1 VNDPNQAEEAAVDEL
16 ERWLSSLGLA
26 QLAPVLRENDV
37 DLEILPELHE
47 ADLEKLGLSL
57 GQRKKLMK
65 ATASLPRRSSVD
77 FNAAPA
83 PSLHVTSSAERRQ
96 LTVMFCDLVGSTA
109 LASRLDPEDLREVIN
124 AYHRCVAATVA
135 RFDGFVAKYMGDGV
149 LLYFGYPRA
158 HEDDAERA
166 VRAGLALVDAVGR
179 LPVAE
184 RLRVRVGIATGLA
197 VVGDLIG
204 TGAAQEQAVVGETP
218 NLAARLQTAADPDA
232 VVIAQSTRQL
242 VQGLFDLTDL
252 GRHDLKGFAE
262 PMRAWRVL
270 GQSRRPDRFE
280 ARHARGVTP
289 LIGREHELGL
299 LLDRW
304 QQAKEGDG
312 QVVLLS
318 GEPGIGKSRLVRA
331 LRERLAD
338 EPYTP
343 VSHFCSPFHQTT
355 ALYPIIDLLERAA
368 GLFREETPEES
379 LSKLEA
385 LLARATTDVARAVP
399 LIAVLLS
406 ISGSERYPAPSLTPQ
421 RQKEE
426 TFGVLLA
433 QLAGLTTDQ
442 PVLTLYEDVHW
453 ADPTTLELVEQVIKS
468 VQRLPVLVLITFRPE
483 FIPPWHSHAHVTSLT
498 LHRISRSRGASMV
511 ADLTRGKALPSDVL
525 NEILAKTDGVP
536 LFIEELTKTVLEA
549 GLLKDEGERYAL
561 AAPLSTLAIP
571 TTLRD
576 SLMARL
582 DRLGGVKEVL
592 QVGAAIGREFGYELL
607 AAATPLDETELQ
619 DALRRLTEA
628 ELVFARGAPPN
639 ASYMFKHALVR
650 DAAYETQLKS
660 RRKQLHARIAQA
672 LEQRFSEI
680 AKAKPG
686 VLARHFCEAGL
697 ADKAVEY
704 GLKAGQLA
712 IRRSAMAEAIAH
724 LTEALNLLASL
735 PESAQRTEQEIDLQI
750 ALGGALIAAKGHA
763 APETGRA
770 YARARELCRQADDL
784 GRLSPLMFGQWVFHM
799 VRAEHAAAQ
808 EIAEELLRFA
818 RRDSDAAALM
828 VGHRAAGISSLW
840 RGDLVEAREHLEQTL
855 ALYDPERHR
864 PLASIYVYDPRLA
877 GLAGLAFALFQL
889 GYPEQALARCREAVG
904 DAERLSH
911 PAGLAY
917 VLQQACMLDQIRRD
931 ALSVGRRAA
940 ASIALAGE
948 HGFAL
953 WHALGVALDGWA
965 IAQQGRAV
973 EGIAQ
978 IKDGLHAY
986 RATGSALF
994 VPYLLALLGT
1004 TCAAAGRAAE
1014 GQRLLAEALDAVS
1027 ATGERWFEAELH
1039 RLKGELLGLGGDQA
1053 TAEACFIDALGV
1065 AREQSAKLWELR
1077 AATSLARLWAEQRRR
1092 ADAREL
1098 LAPAYDWFI
1107 EGLDTPDLREAKALL
1122 NALP

>member
-1 VNDPNQAEEAAVDEL
+1 VDEL
-16 ERWLSSLGLA
+16 ERWLAPLGLA
-26 QLAPVLRENDV
+26 QLAPVLRANDV
-37 DLEILPELHE
+37 DFEVLPELNE

-57 GQRKKLMK
+57 GQRKKLLK
-65 ATASLPRRSSVD
+65 AVASLPAPTARTAP
-77 FNAAPA
+77 NAALA
-83 PSLHVTSSAERRQ
+83 PSLIPASSAERRQ

-109 LASRLDPEDLREVIN
+109 LAARLDPEDLREVIG

-149 LLYFGYPRA
+149 LLYFGYPQA

-166 VRAGLALVDAVGR
+166 VRAGLALVEAVGR
-179 LPVAE
+179 LPATE
-184 RLRVRVGIATGLA
+184 QLRVRVGIATGLA
-197 VVGDLIG
+197 VVGDVIG

-218 NLAARLQTAADPDA
+218 NLAARLQTMADPDT
-232 VVIAQSTRQL
+232 VVIAESTRQL
-242 VQGLFDLTDL
+242 VHGLFELTDL
-252 GRHDLKGFAE
+252 GRHDLKGFGE
-262 PMRAWRVL
+262 PMQAWRVL

-289 LIGREHELGL
+289 LVGREHELGL

-304 QQAKEGDG
+304 HQAKEGDG

-331 LRERLAD
+331 LRERLAN

-343 VSHFCSPFHQTT
+343 LSHFCSPFHQTS
-355 ALYPIIDLLERAA
+355 ALYPIIDLFERAA
-368 GLFREETPEES
+368 GLSRDEAPERS
-379 LSKLEA
+379 LSRLEA
-385 LLARATTDVARAVP
+385 LLGQATTDVARAVP

-406 ISGSERYPAPSLTPQ
+406 IPGGERYPAPNLTPQ

-433 QLAGLTTDQ
+433 QLAGLATDQ

-453 ADPTTLELVEQVIKS
+453 ADPTTLELLDRLIQR

-483 FIPPWHSHAHVTSLT
+483 FISPWHGQAHVSSLT
-498 LHRISRSRGASMV
+498 LNRISRTRGASMV
-511 ADLTRGKALPSDVL
+511 ADLTGGKALPSQVL
-525 NEILAKTDGVP
+525 IEILAKTDGVP

-549 GLLKDEGERYAL
+549 GLLMDDGERYVL
-561 AAPLSTLAIP
+561 TAPLPTLAIP

-592 QVGAAIGREFGYELL
+592 QVGSAIGREFGYELL
-607 AAATPLDETELQ
+607 AAATPLDETELH
-619 DALRRLTEA
+619 DALRRLIEA
-628 ELVFARGAPPN
+628 ELVFARGAPPH
-639 ASYMFKHALVR
+639 ASYSFKHALVR
-650 DAAYETQLKS
+650 DAAYESQLKS

-672 LEQRFSEI
+672 LEQRFPET
-680 AKAKPG
+680 AEAKPEA
-686 VLARHFCEAGL
+686 LARHFCEAGL
-697 ADKAVEY
+697 VDKAVEY

-724 LTEALNLLASL
+724 ITTALNLLATV
-735 PESAQRTEQEIDLQI
+735 PESAERSQREIDLQI

-770 YARARELCRQADDL
+770 YARARELCRQVGDL

-799 VRAEHAAAQ
+799 VRAEHNAAQ
-808 EIAEELLRFA
+808 EIAEELLRSA
-818 RRDSDAAALM
+818 TQDGDAAGLM

-840 RGDLVEAREHLEQTL
+840 QGDLIEAREHLERTL
-855 ALYDPERHR
+855 ALYDPEQHR
-864 PLASIYVYDPRLA
+864 SLASVYVYDPRLA

-889 GYPEQALARCREAVG
+889 GFPEQAVARCREAVD

-917 VLQQACMLDQIRRD
+917 ALQHACMLDQVRGD
-931 ALSVGRRAA
+931 ALGVGQHAA
-940 ASIALAGE
+940 ALVALAAE
-948 HGFAL
+948 HGFPL
-953 WHALGVALDGWA
+953 WHALGVAFEGWA
-965 IAQQGRAV
+965 LAQQGRVA

-978 IKDGLHAY
+978 IEAGLHAY
-986 RATGSALF
+986 QATGSALF
-994 VPYLLALLGT
+994 VPYFLALQGT
-1004 TCAAAGRAAE
+1004 MCAAAGRAAE
-1014 GQRLLAEALDAVS
+1014 GQRLFAAAEQTECAS
-1027 ATGERWFEAELH
+1027 GERWFEAELY
-1039 RLKGELLGLGGDQA
+1039 RLKGELLVSAAGDRA
-1053 TAEACFIDALGV
+1053 TAEACFIHAMAV

-1077 AATSLARLWAEQRRR
+1077 TATSLARLWAEDSRR
-1092 ADAREL
+1092 AEAREL
-1098 LAPAYDWFI
+1098 LAPVYGWFM
-1107 EGLDTPDLREAKALL
+1107 EGFDTPDLREAKALL
-1122 NALP
+1122 DVLL